1 MNSSRKS
8 TRNASEVY
16 IAVFQY
22 VVAMAFLWLLAGFWQ
37 LQVQTRQIYVER
49 ADRNRIKSLQIFA
62 PRGKILD
69 RDGRVIV
76 DNSPSHKVLLSRAFH
91 DTDLLQIIAGGLN
104 IPFERL
110 GASLKRLETSNT
122 PAYQAVILKE
132 NLSHAEVAFVEAHR
146 SQLPDLELIRS
157 HRRLYPRG
165 GLASHV
171 IGYVGEVSDT
181 ELDQD
186 TFMFY
191 EPGAEIGKA
200 GIERSYN
207 DILTGTD
214 GRRLIEVDSLG
225 REQTL
230 FGTVKPKAGRSLRIT
245 LDLDLQVVA
254 ELALEG
260 KKGAIVALDPRNG
273 EVLALA
279 SRPTYDPN
287 KFVGGISADDWRQI
301 LQDPED
307 LMLNRAIQAQVAP
320 GSVFKAIVALA
331 GGETGLLDDDFTVSC
346 SGGAP
351 FYRRYFR
358 CHLAK
363 GHGPVGLL
371 QALAQSCNVYFYTL
385 GNKLGID
392 RIAEYAELAGLG
404 RPTGIDLP
412 HEEGGTVPSA
422 KWKLRR
428 YHEKWYRGETISVA
442 IGQGAL
448 TVTPLQVAFAIGGIA
463 MGGVWH
469 RPHLVAYEDL
479 QELRPRFEPPG
490 PIEIELNQHHLKTI
504 RQGLWA
510 VVNGGGTGGRARI
523 AGYDVCGKTGSA
535 QRASTQFKE
544 GNDDPALKD
553 TAWFVGFAP
562 CEQPELVVAALF
574 EGGEHG
580 YLAGPMVRDVI
591 KSHLDKKVRTHWA
604 NRRSTPSSSAGAAHP
619 AAGAA
624 AWGRQAQ

>member
-1 MNSSRKS
+1 MNSSQKNARK
-8 TRNASEVY
+8 ASEVY
-16 IAVFQY
+16 IAVYQY
-22 VVAMAFLWLLAGFWQ
+22 VMAMAFLWLLAGFWQ

-76 DNSPSHKVLLSRAFH
+76 DNSPSHKVLLSRASH
-91 DTDLLQIIAGGLN
+91 DTELLRIIAGGLN

-146 SQLPDLELIRS
+146 SQLPELELIRS

-171 IGYVGEVSDT
+171 VGYVGEVSDS

-214 GRRLIEVDSLG
+214 GHRLIEVDSLG

-287 KFVGGISADDWRQI
+287 KFVGGISADD
-301 LQDPED
+301 
-307 LMLNRAIQAQVAP
+307 
-320 GSVFKAIVALA
+320 
-331 GGETGLLDDDFTVSC
+331 
-346 SGGAP
+346 
-351 FYRRYFR
+351 
-358 CHLAK
+358 
-363 GHGPVGLL
+363 
-371 QALAQSCNVYFYTL
+371 
-385 GNKLGID
+385 
-392 RIAEYAELAGLG
+392 
-404 RPTGIDLP
+404 
-412 HEEGGTVPSA
+412 
-422 KWKLRR
+422 
-428 YHEKWYRGETISVA
+428 
-442 IGQGAL
+442 
-448 TVTPLQVAFAIGGIA
+448 
-463 MGGVWH
+463 
-469 RPHLVAYEDL
+469 
-479 QELRPRFEPPG
+479 
-490 PIEIELNQHHLKTI
+490 
-504 RQGLWA
+504 
-510 VVNGGGTGGRARI
+510 
-523 AGYDVCGKTGSA
+523 
-535 QRASTQFKE
+535 
-544 GNDDPALKD
+544 
-553 TAWFVGFAP
+553 
-562 CEQPELVVAALF
+562 
-574 EGGEHG
+574 
-580 YLAGPMVRDVI
+580 
-591 KSHLDKKVRTHWA
+591 
-604 NRRSTPSSSAGAAHP
+604 
-619 AAGAA
+619 
-624 AWGRQAQ
+624 

>member
-1 MNSSRKS
+1 MNSGPKGACK
-8 TRNASEVY
+8 ASEVY

-22 VVAMAFLWLLAGFWQ
+22 VMAMAFLWLLAGFWQ

-69 RDGRVIV
+69 RDGRIIV
-76 DNSPSHKVLLSRAFH
+76 DNSPSHKVLLSRASLN
-91 DTDLLQIIAGGLN
+91 TELLQIIAGGLN

-110 GASLKRLETSNT
+110 GASLKRFETSNR

-132 NLSHAEVAFVEAHR
+132 NLSHAEVAFVEANR
-146 SQLPDLELIRS
+146 SQLPELELIRS

-171 IGYVGEVSDT
+171 IGYVGEVSDA

-186 TFMFY
+186 AFMFY

-200 GIERSYN
+200 GIERAYN
-207 DILTGTD
+207 DVLTGTD
-214 GRRLIEVDSLG
+214 GRRVIEVDSLG

-230 FGTVKPKAGRSLRIT
+230 FGTVKPEAGRSLRLT

-301 LQDPED
+301 LRDPED
-307 LMLNRAIQAQVAP
+307 LMLNRATQAQVAP

-331 GGETGLLDDDFTVSC
+331 GGETGLLDEDFTVSC

-358 CHLAK
+358 CHMAK
-363 GHGPVGLL
+363 GHGPVDLR
-371 QALAQSCNVYFYTL
+371 QALARSCNVYFYTL

-412 HEEGGTVPSA
+412 HEEGGIVPSE

-428 YHEKWYRGETISVA
+428 YREKWYRGETISVA

-479 QELRPRFEPPG
+479 QKLRPGFEPPD
-490 PIEIELNQHHLKTI
+490 PIEIELNQRHLETI

-523 AGYDVCGKTGSA
+523 AGYDICGKTGSA
-535 QRASTQFKE
+535 QRASTRAKE

-562 CEQPELVVAALF
+562 CEQPELVVSALF
-574 EGGEHG
+574 ESGEHG

-591 KSHLDKKVRTHWA
+591 KSHLDKKVRTRWA
-604 NRRSTPSSSAGAAHP
+604 RRRSTPSTPAGAAHP
-619 AAGAA
+619 VAGTA
-624 AWGRQAQ
+624 AWGRQAP

>member
-1 MNSSRKS
+1 MNSSQKNARK
-8 TRNASEVY
+8 ASEVY

-22 VVAMAFLWLLAGFWQ
+22 VMAMAFLWLLAGFWQ

-76 DNSPSHKVLLSRAFH
+76 DNSPSHKVLLSRASH
-91 DTDLLQIIAGGLN
+91 DTELLRIIAGGLN

-146 SQLPDLELIRS
+146 SQLPELELIRS

-171 IGYVGEVSDT
+171 VGYVGEVSDS

-214 GRRLIEVDSLG
+214 GHRLIEVDSLG

-301 LQDPED
+301 LQDPEVP
-307 LMLNRAIQAQVAP
+307 MLNRATQAQVAP

-331 GGETGLLDDDFTVSC
+331 GGETGLLDEDFKVSC

-363 GHGPVGLL
+363 GHGPVDLR

-412 HEEGGTVPSA
+412 NEEGGTVPSEQ
-422 KWKLRR
+422 WKLRR
-428 YHEKWYRGETISVA
+428 YREKWYSGETISVA

-463 MGGVWH
+463 VGGVWH
-469 RPHLVAYEDL
+469 RPHLVDYEDL
-479 QELRPRFEPPG
+479 QELRPRFEPPD
-490 PIEIELNQHHLKTI
+490 PIEIELNQRHLKTI

-523 AGYDVCGKTGSA
+523 AGYDICGKTGSA
-535 QRASTQFKE
+535 QRASARFQE
-544 GNDDPALKD
+544 GNNDPALKD
-553 TAWFVGFAP
+553 AAWFVGFAP
-562 CEQPELVVAALF
+562 CEQPELVVSALF
-574 EGGEHG
+574 EEGEHG

-604 NRRSTPSSSAGAAHP
+604 NRRSTPSASVGAAHP
-619 AAGAA
+619 VADTS
-624 AWGRQAQ
+624 AWGRPAP